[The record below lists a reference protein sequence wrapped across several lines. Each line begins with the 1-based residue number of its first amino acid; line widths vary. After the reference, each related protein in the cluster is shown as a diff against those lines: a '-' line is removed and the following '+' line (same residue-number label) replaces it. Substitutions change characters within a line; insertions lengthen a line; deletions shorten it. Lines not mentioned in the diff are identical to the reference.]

1 VLGEAARALAA
12 AGLDDARREAGWLLS
27 DLLRTDP
34 GGLVVRR
41 DERVPPALRRQFA
54 DWIERRARRE
64 PAQYIAGRVEF
75 HGVEIRI
82 DARALIPRPE
92 TEGLVDVVLATQPAA
107 GAIVLD
113 AGTGSGC
120 IAIAVALAR
129 PDLAVRAVDRSTAAV
144 ALARENVRRHGLESR
159 VQVVCGD
166 FGTAETE
173 WDGRVDIVVANPP
186 YVPSGQWAGLQVEV
200 RDHEPR
206 EALVAG
212 PTGLEA
218 YEALARSARH
228 VLRPGG
234 AIVLEV
240 GFDQSERV
248 RALLAERGF
257 ERIDVRSDLAG
268 IPRFVVARTASAA

>member
-1 VLGEAARALAA
+1 MLGEAARALAD
-12 AGLDDARREAGWLLS
+12 AGIDDARREAGWLLS
-27 DLLRTDP
+27 DLLHTDP

-41 DERVPPALRRQFA
+41 DERVPPALRLRFA
-54 DWIERRARRE
+54 DWIERRSRRE
-64 PAQYIAGRVEF
+64 PAQYIAGHVEF

-92 TEGLVDVVLATQPAA
+92 TEGLVDVVLAARPPA

-129 PDLAVRAVDRSTAAV
+129 PDLTVRAVDRSTAAV
-144 ALARENVRRHGLESR
+144 ALAKENVRRHGLESR
-159 VQVVCGD
+159 VEVVCGD

-206 EALVAG
+206 EALVSG

-218 YEALARSARH
+218 YEALATSSRR
-228 VLRPGG
+228 VLRKEG

-268 IPRFVVARTASAA
+268 IPRFVVARTAGAA